1 MHPELLEHDPIT
13 AKPQFSPAEV
23 LLVTDDGKIKIRFPD
38 DPAEREFWATAAMG
52 YGQVAHIGQQV
63 LIAGQDAQC
72 LYAIGIIPGSQNPA
86 PVEKRPLPG
95 GGYAEISN
103 AYTQPYVR
111 IFSPENNLV
120 LEYNP
125 HSRQTRIHADTG
137 GLELVAPDGDM
148 VFRAG
153 KQIRLEADS
162 VAIQAGRAVDVGII
176 HSLKGALSQ
185 LRLRSDTA
193 KLKSPEVHVAAE
205 KFNLAADRTAVKS
218 SSLTG
223 DLENIKVTSN
233 RTELITETLIS
244 RCKNVYQSVEELCQ
258 LCSGRLRMII
268 KSTWHSR
275 SQNTYLN
282 TQEDFK
288 VKADQIHLG

>member
-13 AKPQFSPAEV
+13 AKLHFSPAEV
-23 LLVTDDGKIKIRFPD
+23 LRVTDDGKIKIRFPD
-38 DPAEREFWATAAMG
+38 DPAEREFCATAAMG
-52 YGQVAHIGQQV
+52 YGQVAQIGQQV

-103 AYTQPYVR
+103 ADTQPYVR

-153 KQIRLEADS
+153 KQIRMEADS
-162 VAIQAGRAVDVGII
+162 VAIQASRAVDVGII
-176 HSLKGALSQ
+176 HALKGALSQ

-193 KLKSPEVHVAAE
+193 KLKSPEVHVTAE

-258 LCSGRLRMII
+258 LCSGRLRMIV

>member
-1 MHPELLEHDPIT
+1 MYPEVLERDPMT
-13 AKPQFSPAEV
+13 AKPHFSPAEV
-23 LLVTDDGKIKIRFPD
+23 LMVANDGKLQIRFLD

-52 YGQVAHIGQQV
+52 YGQVAKIGQQV
-63 LIAGQDAQC
+63 LIAGQDSQS
-72 LYAIGIIPGSQNPA
+72 LYAIGIIPGSRNAA
-86 PVEKRPLPG
+86 PVEKRYLPG
-95 GGYAEISN
+95 GGYAEISP
-103 AYTQPYVR
+103 ADAQSYVR
-111 IFSPENNLV
+111 IFSPEHKLI
-120 LEYNP
+120 LEYN
-125 HSRQTRIHADTG
+125 SRTHQTRIHADTG

-162 VAIQAGRAVDVGII
+162 VAIHASRAVDVGII
-176 HSLKGALSQ
+176 HGLKGVLSQ
-185 LRLRSDTA
+185 LCLRCDTA
-193 KLKSPEVHVAAE
+193 KLKSPEVNVTADN
-205 KFNLAADRTAVKS
+205 FNLTADRAAVTT

-223 DLENIKVTSN
+223 ELENIKVTSN
-233 RTELITETLIS
+233 RAELITETLIS

-268 KSTWHSR
+268 QSTWHSR

-282 TQEDFK
+282 TKEDFK

>member
-1 MHPELLEHDPIT
+1 MHPELLEHDPII

-23 LLVTDDGKIKIRFPD
+23 LMVTDDGKMKIRFPD

-52 YGQVAHIGQQV
+52 YGQVAQIGQQV
-63 LIAGQDAQC
+63 LIAGQDAQG
-72 LYAIGIIPGSQNPA
+72 LYAIGIIPGSPNAA
-86 PVEKRPLPG
+86 PVEKHSLPG
-95 GGYAEISN
+95 GGYAEISIADAESN
-103 AYTQPYVR
+103 VR
-111 IFSPENNLV
+111 IFSPENTLI
-120 LEYNP
+120 LEYNS
-125 HSRQTRIHADTG
+125 HTHQTRIHADTG
-137 GLELVAPDGDM
+137 GLEVVALDGDI

-162 VAIQAGRAVDVGII
+162 VAIQATRAVGVGII
-176 HSLKGALSQ
+176 HAIKGVLSQ
-185 LRLRSDTA
+185 LRLQSDTA
-193 KLKSPEVHVAAE
+193 ALNAPEVNVTAE
-205 KFNLAADRTAVKS
+205 KCNIAVDRAAVKT

-223 DLENIKVTSN
+223 EMENIKIHSS
-233 RTELITETLIS
+233 RAELITETLIT

-258 LCSGRLRMII
+258 LCSGRLRMIV

-275 SQNTYLN
+275 SQNTYIS

>member
-13 AKPQFSPAEV
+13 AKAQFSPAEV
-23 LLVTDDGKIKIRFPD
+23 LMVTDDGKIKIRFPD

-52 YGQVAHIGQQV
+52 YGQVAQCGQQV

-72 LYAIGIIPGSQNPA
+72 LYAIGIIPGSQNAA
-86 PVEKRPLPG
+86 PVEKRCLPG
-95 GGYAEISN
+95 GGYAEIST
-103 AYTQPYVR
+103 ADTQSFVR
-111 IFSPENNLV
+111 IFSAENNLV
-120 LEYNP
+120 LEYN
-125 HSRQTRIHADTG
+125 SRTRQTRIHADTG
-137 GLELVAPDGDM
+137 GLELVAPDGDL

-162 VAIQAGRAVDVGII
+162 VAIEASRVVDIGITHAI
-176 HSLKGALSQ
+176 KGALSQ

-193 KLKSPEVHVAAE
+193 KLQSPEVNVTAE
-205 KFNLAADRTAVKS
+205 KLNLSADRTAVKT

-223 DLENIKVTSN
+223 DLENIKVTSK

-258 LCSGRLRMII
+258 LCSGRLRMIV

>member
-13 AKPQFSPAEV
+13 AKLHFSPAEV
-23 LLVTDDGKIKIRFPD
+23 LRVTDDGKIKIRFPD
-38 DPAEREFWATAAMG
+38 DPAEREFCATAAMG
-52 YGQVAHIGQQV
+52 YGQVAQIGQQV

-103 AYTQPYVR
+103 ADTQPYVR

-176 HSLKGALSQ
+176 HALKGALSQ